1 MIKKFFQKIL
11 KIDTNEIV
19 SANNVLCISEDYS
32 QKNKIKGISELT
44 KMIEHIS
51 KNFNKDVYIAAKR
64 GRFNVIYY
72 SNESTFAN
80 HIEEDFLKLDF
91 VKDFIKK
98 FNDKNYKVSVY
109 SSYGG
114 KIYIEI
120 SWN

>member
-1 MIKKFFQKIL
+1 MIKNLFKKYFK
-11 KIDTNEIV
+11 KDNTNEIIP
-19 SANNVLCISEDYS
+19 ANNILYISEDYS
-32 QKNKIKGISELT
+32 RKAEKGISELT
-44 KMIEHIS
+44 KMIEHIL
-51 KNFNKDVYIAAKR
+51 KNFNKDVHIAAKR

-80 HIEEDFLKLDF
+80 HIEEDFLKLNF